1 MPLTLSS
8 FFRLKRK
15 TRSLVKTSV
24 SVCVAFELLLIQL
37 AIANPALHEWMHG
50 KNQCASESAST
61 SDCSDSTESEDG
73 LGHVC
78 AVTILADGL
87 TSTTSL
93 SVGATVEVIDSIE
106 HKQVQSMPRILFR
119 SNPARGPPIQA

>member
-1 MPLTLSS
+1 M
-8 FFRLKRK
+8 
-15 TRSLVKTSV
+15 LVRTSV
-24 SVCVAFELLLIQL
+24 SVCVALELLLVQL
-37 AIANPALHEWMHG
+37 AIANPGLHEWMHG
-50 KNQCASESAST
+50 KNQCASESASA
-61 SDCSDSTESEDG
+61 SDCSNSTESEDG

-93 SVGATVEVIDSIE
+93 RVVAAIEVIDSIE
-106 HKQVQSMPRILFR
+106 HKQVQSRSRISLR